1 MLLTLLKSQDAQT
14 DRNSDR
20 LTEDALSKFM
30 GTKKTEGQR
39 KKNKREKEKKKT
51 ISSVKKRNGI

>member
-1 MLLTLLKSQDAQT
+1 MLLTLLISQDGQT

-30 GTKKTEGQR
+30 GTKTQKAKEKKMKGKKR
-39 KKNKREKEKKKT
+39 KKNNFQCEKEK
-51 ISSVKKRNGI
+51 

>member
-1 MLLTLLKSQDAQT
+1 MLLTLLISQDGQT

-30 GTKKTEGQR
+30 GTEKTEGQR
-39 KKNKREKEKKKT
+39 KKNGREIEKET